1 MGLKFHFNA
10 ICWGFSLDLPD
21 LYAKMR
27 RLEKLEMT
35 GFKSFLSRTELQFGQ
50 DVTVVVGPNG
60 CGKSNIG
67 DALNW
72 VIGEQSVKSLRGDRM
87 EDVIFNGS
95 EGRKPL
101 GMAEVSLH
109 FRNLL
114 SEGHGVGPGNGQARG
129 DRQPANGNGN
139 AAAAGQPAAPP
150 VPGDH
155 KAPIAKA
162 AEIAA
167 PSAEGSAL
175 TGAEPEV
182 LRFTAIEEI
191 PEQVVVTRRIYRSG
205 ESEYIL
211 NGERCRLK
219 DIQDLL
225 AKTDIGSRLYS
236 TIEQGKIDQVLA
248 AKPKDRRA
256 MF

>member
-1 MGLKFHFNA
+1 
-10 ICWGFSLDLPD
+10 
-21 LYAKMR
+21 
-27 RLEKLEMT
+27 
-35 GFKSFLSRTELQFGQ
+35 
-50 DVTVVVGPNG
+50 
-60 CGKSNIG
+60 
-67 DALNW
+67 
-72 VIGEQSVKSLRGDRM
+72 
-87 EDVIFNGS
+87 
-95 EGRKPL
+95 
-101 GMAEVSLH
+101 
-109 FRNLL
+109 
-114 SEGHGVGPGNGQARG
+114 
-129 DRQPANGNGN
+129 RQPANGNGN

-155 KAPIAKA
+155 KVPIAEV

-211 NGERCRLK
+211 NGARCRLK

-225 AKTDIGSRLYS
+225 ARTDIGSRLYS

-248 AKPKDRRA
+248 ARPKDRRA
-256 MF
+256 MFEEAAGLLGYKSKRRQAEVKLEAAQANLLRVNDIVVEVDKQIHALRRQAGKARSYQRLVEQLKERRLAMARRRPLAPAD